1 MKNLPA
7 IQIPEGALQ
16 IESKISKTEIINL
29 VIESIQ
35 TELETELE
43 EVDTKIRQLTEKLKK
58 SIYTSNKSFLEQY
71 RKLAEDNI
79 KFLKLIGKEPRYVH
93 LHYEPHE
100 EMDEED
106 IEATKNPFRMQIH
119 IEPLY
124 HRFLDNLQNDSLGS
138 LYFKSACHDVTD
150 YRMKLHKSN
159 LNKTQIKF
167 LDQIVEFVKTRTE
180 LDIQQDAFIRQKS
193 AAKNAIISSIL
204 SSSEDGRAILD
215 SIAALKSQ
223 AMKQLKAS

>member
-16 IESKISKTEIINL
+16 IESKITKTEIINL

-35 TELETELE
+35 TEFETELE
-43 EVDTKIRQLTEKLKK
+43 EIDTKIRQLTEKLKK
-58 SIYTSNKSFLEQY
+58 SVHTSNKSLLEQY
-71 RKLAEDNI
+71 KKLGEDNI

-93 LHYEPHE
+93 LHYEPYE

-106 IEATKNPFRMQIH
+106 LAATKNPFRMQVE

-124 HRFLDNLQNDSLGS
+124 HRFLDKLQNDRLGS
-138 LYFKSACHDVTD
+138 LYFKSACYDVAD
-150 YRMKLHKSN
+150 YTMQLHKSS
-159 LNKTQIKF
+159 LNKTQIKL
-167 LDQIVEFVKTRTE
+167 LDQIVELVKTRTE
-180 LDIQQDAFIRQKS
+180 LDVRQDLFIRQKS

-204 SSSEDGRAILD
+204 SSSEDGRAVLD